1 MGSKSRCRILL
12 YDMENSLAKYFKQY
26 LASYEKADA
35 KVRELERAPL
45 SRIWEMWPQDSELQ
59 KVAAED
65 EARKI
70 FAILAKRRWA
80 SLSLMSKYLPRVPSA
95 AVAPA
100 ASDSERHSCVDW
112 QR

>member
-1 MGSKSRCRILL
+1 MPEILL
-12 YDMENSLAKYFKQY
+12 YDMENSFEKYREQY

-35 KVRELERAPL
+35 KVRELEQAPF
-45 SRIWEMWPQDSELQ
+45 SPIWSMWPQDSELQ

-65 EARKI
+65 EMRKV
-70 FAILAKRRWA
+70 FTILLAQQRWA